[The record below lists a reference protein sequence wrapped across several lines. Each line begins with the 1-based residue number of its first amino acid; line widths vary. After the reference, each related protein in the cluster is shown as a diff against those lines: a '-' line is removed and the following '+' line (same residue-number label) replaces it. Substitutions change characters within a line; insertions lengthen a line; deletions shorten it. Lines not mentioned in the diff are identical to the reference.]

1 MRFLTVFHLLFSLF
15 LYCSLSWVLFFEAA
29 QFDLVGGEAD
39 QSVLE
44 KIYDD

>member
-1 MRFLTVFHLLFSLF
+1 MRFFHLLFSLF
-15 LYCSLSWVLFFEAA
+15 LCCPLSWVLLFETA

-44 KIYDD
+44 KITMI